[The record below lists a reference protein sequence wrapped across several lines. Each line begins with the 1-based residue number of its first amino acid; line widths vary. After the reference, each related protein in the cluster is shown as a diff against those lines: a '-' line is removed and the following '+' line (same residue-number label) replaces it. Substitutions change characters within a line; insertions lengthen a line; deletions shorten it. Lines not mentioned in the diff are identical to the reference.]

1 MLLINIFKS
10 ENRLILLHCVIP
22 NKL

>member
-1 MLLINIFKS
+1 MLLINMFKS